1 VRKLEG
7 PSRVDTQV
15 INYLRRQ
22 WSVRLANAGSKA
34 RKPRSGKAG
43 KAEAEQKDCDPVIH
57 GHVSPCSWVDPQSEV
72 DGGVVHM
79 FRSKRD
85 SVFIKADSLEGRR
98 LSNFV
103 PPAAR
108 ESVAQSEVSVVSRR
122 GRTRHQGLS

>member
-1 VRKLEG
+1 MVRKLEG

-22 WSVRLANAGSKA
+22 WSVRLANACAGSKI
-34 RKPRSGKAG
+34 RKPRSGKA
-43 KAEAEQKDCDPVIH
+43 AAEQKDCDPVVY
-57 GHVSPCSWVDPQSEV
+57 GHVSPCSWVDPQSEA

-103 PPAAR
+103 PPTAR
-108 ESVAQSEVSVVSRR
+108 ESVARLEA
-122 GRTRHQGLS
+122 